1 MFILI
6 TNELNEE
13 NLSNKELLMKYKD
26 QNSVESTF
34 KMLKSPSY
42 VDTIFLNKPERI
54 EAFRY
59 VMILA
64 ILLMNLIER
73 WICENLKSE
82 SEEITLIG
90 RRKTFSPT
98 ATALFKV
105 FEKVKVVAI
114 PLEAG
119 IQRVIPRGLD
129 ENQKRILKLC
139 ELGEETYLETFSKKQ
154 RYIMGKGVLPFGCKN
169 FKFIKIDH
177 NI

>member
-73 WICENLKSE
+73 
-82 SEEITLIG
+82 
-90 RRKTFSPT
+90 
-98 ATALFKV
+98 
-105 FEKVKVVAI
+105 
-114 PLEAG
+114 
-119 IQRVIPRGLD
+119 
-129 ENQKRILKLC
+129 
-139 ELGEETYLETFSKKQ
+139 
-154 RYIMGKGVLPFGCKN
+154 
-169 FKFIKIDH
+169 
-177 NI
+177 